1 MAGIRLLVTGGTFDK
16 EYDELTGRL
25 FFRDTHVEE
34 MLRRGRARL
43 ELVVE
48 TVMMIDSL
56 DMDEPGRAAIVER
69 CRAAEERAI
78 VITHGTDT
86 MCETAATLAQASLP
100 DKTIVVDE
108 TGARTV
114 TAAVVAAPAK
124 GARGTGGSTAGA
136 AGAGV
141 GGRTGIGGG
150 GGSVGA
156 GGASVSTPPVSSGTV
171 TPPQAGSARV
181 TTPAVNPP
189 SVTTPGVNS
198 QSVSGPSTA
207 NIQPLPNA
215 KGSAGAAAKI
225 QADGYKNVQGLSRGS
240 DGMWHGKAMR
250 GNTQVDVSV
259 DARGNVSTR

>member
-1 MAGIRLLVTGGTFDK
+1 MKGTLVALALVAVAG
-16 EYDELTGRL
+16 
-25 FFRDTHVEE
+25 
-34 MLRRGRARL
+34 
-43 ELVVE
+43 
-48 TVMMIDSL
+48 
-56 DMDEPGRAAIVER
+56 
-69 CRAAEERAI
+69 
-78 VITHGTDT
+78 
-86 MCETAATLAQASLP
+86 
-100 DKTIVVDE
+100 
-108 TGARTV
+108 
-114 TAAVVAAPAK
+114 
-124 GARGTGGSTAGA
+124 TAGA
-136 AGAGV
+136 QTVTTPPV
-141 GGRTGIGGG
+141 GGATVNPPAVGPGSVTTPSATPPSASTPAMPSRT
-150 GGSVGA
+150 VGA

-181 TTPAVNPP
+181 NTPTVNPP
-189 SVTTPGVNS
+189 GVTTPGVNS